1 MVEERRYEEYEEFDV
16 SREETEDMFQMD
28 RDIVRGHVTFK
39 FEEDEEVPAWTS
51 PITSQADSDGGDVC
65 DRGDGAAHDVG
76 QDSKRCRAH
85 CYEEGAI
92 RKSSSHLHNSGACMQ
107 WNGG

>member
-1 MVEERRYEEYEEFDV
+1 MKTSELELDKAMVEERRYEEYEQYEEYEEFDV
-16 SREETEDMFQMD
+16 SREETEDMFHTD

-51 PITSQADSDGGDVC
+51 PITSQADSDGGDVR

-76 QDSKRCRAH
+76 QDSNH
-85 CYEEGAI
+85 
-92 RKSSSHLHNSGACMQ
+92 Q
-107 WNGG
+107 

>member
-1 MVEERRYEEYEEFDV
+1 V
-16 SREETEDMFQMD
+16 SREETEDMFHTD

-51 PITSQADSDGGDVC
+51 PITSQADSDGG
-65 DRGDGAAHDVG
+65 GDGAAHDVG

-92 RKSSSHLHNSGACMQ
+92 RKSSSPLHNSGACMQ
-107 WNGG
+107 GATVEWRLGSSDNSC